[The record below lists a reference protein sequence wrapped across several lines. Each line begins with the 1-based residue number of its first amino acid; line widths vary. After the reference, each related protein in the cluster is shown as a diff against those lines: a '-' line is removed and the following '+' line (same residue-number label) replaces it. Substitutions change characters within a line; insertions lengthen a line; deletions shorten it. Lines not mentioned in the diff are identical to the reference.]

1 MWRNTLKKLAAA
13 FGLPVPD
20 DRHRTGPKKYSL
32 ESLAKVILFRN
43 VFGMKSDREMARKLG
58 VWKELREACGLRE
71 PPSHST
77 ISRARDRIDLS
88 EIFNSLVR
96 KAKALGLVNGF
107 IISVDS
113 TQFEAYL
120 KGDKEA
126 RLGYCAAKEEFIFG
140 YKAHIITDANS
151 ELPIAVVVSPA
162 NEHDSKHLKPL
173 LKRVFRNFICE
184 VKKLLGDSAYDS
196 SAIRKFLR
204 KIGIEDVIDR
214 NKRRGKEFPKIKDE
228 DYKKR
233 SASERV
239 NSHAKGSFGLE
250 EFTFAGIR
258 RALQHTYACLAAML
272 YSAIASFEM
281 ENENWRRVLV

>member
-1 MWRNTLKKLAAA
+1 MWRDTLKKLAAA
-13 FGLPVPD
+13 FGLPVPG
-20 DRHRTGPKKYSL
+20 DRHRTGPKKYPL

-43 VFGMKSDREMARKLG
+43 IFGMKSDREMARKLC
-58 VWKELREACGLRE
+58 VWKELREACNLKDA
-71 PPSHST
+71 PSHST

-96 KAKALGLVNGF
+96 KAKELGLVNGF

-113 TQFEAYL
+113 TPFEAYL
-120 KGDKEA
+120 RGDRGAK
-126 RLGYCAAKEEFIFG
+126 LGYCAAKDEWIFG
-140 YKAHIITDANS
+140 YKAHIIVDANS
-151 ELPIAVVVSPA
+151 ELPIAVVISPA

-173 LKRVFRNFICE
+173 MRRIFRNFICE
-184 VKKLLGDSAYDS
+184 VKKLLADSAYDS

-214 NKRRGKEFPKIKDE
+214 NKRRGKEFPKIKDI
-228 DYKKR
+228 DYRKR

-250 EFTFAGIR
+250 DFTFSGIR

-272 YSAIASFEM
+272 YSAITSFQM
-281 ENENWRRVLV
+281 KNENWRRVLV

>member
-1 MWRNTLKKLAAA
+1 MWRDTLKKLAVA
-13 FGLPVPD
+13 FGLPVPEG
-20 DRHRTGPKKYSL
+20 RHKTGPKKYSL
-32 ESLAKVILFRN
+32 ESLAKTILFRHI
-43 VFGMKSDREMARKLG
+43 FGMKSDREMARKLRI
-58 VWKELREACGLRE
+58 WKELRQACGLKDA
-71 PPSHST
+71 PSYST

-96 KAKALGLVNGF
+96 KAKEIGLVKGF

-120 KGDKEA
+120 KGDREA
-126 RLGYCAAKEEFIFG
+126 KLGYCAAKDEFIFG
-140 YKAHIITDANS
+140 YKAYIITDADS

-162 NEHDSKHLKPL
+162 NEHDSKHLKSL
-173 LKRVFRNFICE
+173 LKRVFKNFICE

-214 NKRRGKEFPKIKDE
+214 NKRRGREFPKIKDK
-228 DYKKR
+228 DYRKR

-250 EFTFAGIR
+250 NFTFAGIR

-281 ENENWRRVLV
+281 KNGNWRRVLV

>member
-1 MWRNTLKKLAAA
+1 MWRDTLKKLAAA
-13 FGLPVPD
+13 VGLPVPD

-32 ESLAKVILFRN
+32 ENLAKVLLFRN
-43 VFGMKSDREMARKLG
+43 ILGMKSDREMARKLG
-58 VWKELREACGLRE
+58 NWKELREACGVKYA
-71 PPSHST
+71 PCHST
-77 ISRARDRIDLS
+77 ISRARDRIDLAD
-88 EIFNSLVR
+88 IFNCLVR
-96 KAKALGLVNGF
+96 KAKEIGLVNGF
-107 IISVDS
+107 IISLDS

-126 RLGYCAAKEEFIFG
+126 RLGYCAAKDEWIFG
-140 YKAHIITDANS
+140 YKAHIVTDANS
-151 ELPIAVVVSPA
+151 ELPIAVVMSPA
-162 NEHDSKHLKPL
+162 NEHDSKHLRPL

-184 VKKLLGDSAYDS
+184 VKKLLADSAYDS

-204 KIGIEDVIDR
+204 RVGIEDVIGR
-214 NKRRGKEFPKIKDE
+214 NKRRGREFPKIKDK
-228 DYKKR
+228 DYRKR

-250 EFTFAGIR
+250 DFTFAGIR

-281 ENENWRRVLV
+281 KNENWRRVLI

>member
-1 MWRNTLKKLAAA
+1 MWRDTLKKLAAA
-13 FGLPVPD
+13 IELPVPD
-20 DRHRTGPKKYSL
+20 NRHRTGPKKYSMQ
-32 ESLAKVILFRN
+32 SLAKLLLFRN
-43 VFGMKSDREMARKLG
+43 LLGMKSDREMERKLG
-58 VWKELREACGLRE
+58 NWKELREACGLKDT
-71 PPSHST
+71 PCHST
-77 ISRARDRIDLS
+77 ISRARDRINLAD
-88 EIFNSLVR
+88 IFNCLVR
-96 KAKALGLVNGF
+96 KAKQLGLVKGF

-120 KGDKEA
+120 KKDKEA
-126 RLGYCAAKEEFIFG
+126 RLGYCAAKDKFIFG

-173 LKRVFRNFICE
+173 LKRVFRNFMCN

-214 NKRRGKEFPKIKDE
+214 NKRRSREFPKIKDE

-239 NSHAKGSFGLE
+239 NSYAKGSFGLE
-250 EFTFAGIR
+250 GFTFAGIR

-281 ENENWRRVLV
+281 KNKNWRRVLI

>member
-1 MWRNTLKKLAAA
+1 MWRDTLKKLAVA
-13 FGLPVPD
+13 FGLPVPEG
-20 DRHRTGPKKYSL
+20 RHKTGPKKYSL
-32 ESLAKVILFRN
+32 ESLAKTILFRHI
-43 VFGMKSDREMARKLG
+43 FGMKSDREMARKLRI
-58 VWKELREACGLRE
+58 WKELRQACGLKDA
-71 PPSHST
+71 PSYST

-96 KAKALGLVNGF
+96 KAKEIGLVKGF

-120 KGDKEA
+120 KGDREA
-126 RLGYCAAKEEFIFG
+126 KLGYCAAKDEFIFG
-140 YKAHIITDANS
+140 YKAHIITDADS

-173 LKRVFRNFICE
+173 LKRVFKNFICE

-214 NKRRGKEFPKIKDE
+214 NKRRGREFPKIKDK
-228 DYKKR
+228 DYRKR

-250 EFTFAGIR
+250 NFTFAGIR

-281 ENENWRRVLV
+281 KNENWRRVLV

>member
-1 MWRNTLKKLAAA
+1 MWRDTLKKLAAA
-13 FGLPVPD
+13 FGLPVPEG
-20 DRHRTGPKKYSL
+20 RHRTGPKKYSL
-32 ESLAKVILFRN
+32 ESLAKAILFRHI
-43 VFGMKSDREMARKLG
+43 FGMKSDREMARKLG
-58 VWKELREACGLRE
+58 VWKELRQACGLKVA
-71 PPSHST
+71 PSNST

-96 KAKALGLVNGF
+96 KAKEIGLVKGF

-126 RLGYCAAKEEFIFG
+126 KLGYCAAKDEFIFG
-140 YKAHIITDANS
+140 YKAHIITDADS

-196 SAIRKFLR
+196 SPIRKFLR
-204 KIGIEDVIDR
+204 EIGIEDLIDR
-214 NKRRGKEFPKIKDE
+214 NKRRGREFPKIKDK
-228 DYKKR
+228 DYRKR

-250 EFTFAGIR
+250 NFTFAGIK

-281 ENENWRRVLV
+281 KNENWRRVLV

>member
-1 MWRNTLKKLAAA
+1 MWRDTLKRLAAA

-20 DRHRTGPKKYSL
+20 NRHRTGPKKYSL

-43 VFGMKSDREMARKLG
+43 VFGMKSDREMARKLSI
-58 VWKELREACGLRE
+58 WKELREACGLKGA
-71 PPSHST
+71 PSHST

-88 EIFNSLVR
+88 DIFNSLVK
-96 KAKALGLVNGF
+96 KAKELGLVNGF

-120 KGDKEA
+120 KRDKEA
-126 RLGYCAAKEEFIFG
+126 RLGYCAAKDEWIFG

-151 ELPIAVVVSPA
+151 ELPIAVVISPA

-173 LKRVFRNFICE
+173 LRRLFRNFICE
-184 VKKLLGDSAYDS
+184 VQKLLADSAYDS

-214 NKRRGKEFPKIKDE
+214 NKRRGKEFPKIKDK
-228 DYKKR
+228 DYRKR

-250 EFTFAGIR
+250 DFTFAGIQ

-281 ENENWRRVLV
+281 KNENWRRVLV

>member
-1 MWRNTLKKLAAA
+1 MWRDTLKKLAAA
-13 FGLPVPD
+13 FGLPVPEG
-20 DRHRTGPKKYSL
+20 RHRTGPKKYSL
-32 ESLAKVILFRN
+32 ESLAKAILFRHI
-43 VFGMKSDREMARKLG
+43 FGMKSDREMARKLG
-58 VWKELREACGLRE
+58 VWKELRQACGLKVA
-71 PPSHST
+71 PSNST

-96 KAKALGLVNGF
+96 KAKEIGLVKGF

-126 RLGYCAAKEEFIFG
+126 KLGYCAAKDEFIFG
-140 YKAHIITDANS
+140 YKAHIITDADS

-173 LKRVFRNFICE
+173 LKRVFKNFICE

-214 NKRRGKEFPKIKDE
+214 NKRRGREFPKIKDK
-228 DYKKR
+228 DYRKR

-250 EFTFAGIR
+250 NFTFAGIK

-281 ENENWRRVLV
+281 KNENWRRVLV

>member
-1 MWRNTLKKLAAA
+1 MWRETLKKLAAA

-20 DRHRTGPKKYSL
+20 NRHRTGPKKYSL
-32 ESLAKVILFRN
+32 ESLAKVLLFRN

-58 VWKELREACGLRE
+58 IWRELREACGLKDA
-71 PPSHST
+71 PSHST

-88 EIFNSLVR
+88 DIFNCLVR
-96 KAKALGLVNGF
+96 RAKEIGLMNGF
-107 IISVDS
+107 VISVDS
-113 TQFEAYL
+113 TQFEAYM

-126 RLGYCAAKEEFIFG
+126 RLGYCAAKDEFIFG
-140 YKAHIITDANS
+140 YKAHIIIDANS

-173 LKRVFRNFICE
+173 LRRVFRNFICE
-184 VKKLLGDSAYDS
+184 VQKLLGDSAYDS

-204 KIGIEDVIDR
+204 SAGIDDVIDR
-214 NKRRGKEFPKIKDE
+214 NKRRGKEFPKIKDK

-250 EFTFAGIR
+250 DFTFAGIR

-272 YSAIASFEM
+272 YSAIASFGM
-281 ENENWRRVLV
+281 KNEKWRRVLV